1 MDCLD
6 RPPRTTLTKMNADA
20 IIDYYAASD
29 EAPRLTANPH
39 GRLELAR
46 TRELLAR
53 LLPAPPASVLDV
65 GGATG
70 VYAGWLAG
78 LGYRV
83 HLVDLVPAHVAQ
95 AASLPGVTAAV
106 GDARDLHAPDA
117 SVDAVLLLGPLYHLT
132 ESGDRVRALCE
143 ARRLTRP
150 GGLVAAAVIS
160 RYAGLLDLVRRGAL
174 DEEMLPL
181 VVRTIQTGVH
191 DSRVGFMETHFH
203 TGPEAVSEFAE
214 AGLPHAVV
222 YGVEGPGW
230 GIATASAGSDNA
242 EAVFDSAL
250 RAARTT
256 ERDPLMHATSGHLI
270 VAATVSGDVPTA
282 DQRW

>member
-1 MDCLD
+1 MDC
-6 RPPRTTLTKMNADA
+6 RKTPPGTTLTEMNANA

-53 LLPAPPASVLDV
+53 LLPPPPASVLDV

-83 HLVDLVPAHVAQ
+83 HVVDLVPAHVAQ
-95 AASLPGVTAAV
+95 AANLSGVTAAR
-106 GDARDLHAPDA
+106 GDARDLDGPDA

-132 ESGDRVRALCE
+132 DRRDRVRALGE
-143 ARRLTRP
+143 ARRLARP

-174 DEEMLPL
+174 DDEMLPL
-181 VVRTIQTGVH
+181 VVRTIQAGIH
-191 DSRVGFMETHFH
+191 DARVGFMETHFH
-203 TGPEAVSEFAE
+203 TGPEAVSEFAD
-214 AGLPHAVV
+214 AGLGNAVV
-222 YGVEGPGW
+222 YGIEGPGW
-230 GIATASAGSDNA
+230 GIATASADSDQA
-242 EAVFDSAL
+242 QAVFDSAL
-250 RAARTT
+250 RAARAV
-256 ERDPLMHATSGHLI
+256 ERDPLMHHTCGHLL
-270 VAATVSGDVPTA
+270 VAATAPGPVT
-282 DQRW
+282 

>member
-1 MDCLD
+1 MDC
-6 RPPRTTLTKMNADA
+6 RHGPSRTTLTKMNADA
-20 IIDYYAASD
+20 IIDYYTASD

-53 LLPAPPASVLDV
+53 LLPAAPASVLDV

-83 HLVDLVPAHVAQ
+83 HLVDVVPPHVAQ
-95 AASLPGVTAAV
+95 ATNLPGVTAAL
-106 GDARDLHAPDA
+106 GDARDLDGPDA

-132 ESGDRVRALCE
+132 DRGDRVRALCE
-143 ARRLTRP
+143 ARRLVRP

-174 DEEMLPL
+174 DDETLPL
-181 VVRTIQTGVH
+181 VVHTIRTGVH
-191 DSRVGFMETHFH
+191 DPRVGFMETHFH
-203 TGPEAVSEFAE
+203 TGPEAVSEFAD
-214 AGLPHAVV
+214 AGLGNAEV
-222 YGVEGPGW
+222 YGIEGPGW
-230 GIATASAGSDNA
+230 GIASAAAGSDNA

-250 RAARTT
+250 RAARAV
-256 ERDPLMHATSGHLI
+256 ERDPLMHHTCGHLL
-270 VAATVSGDVPTA
+270 VAATAPGLVT
-282 DQRW
+282 

>member
-20 IIDYYAASD
+20 IIDYYAASE

-70 VYAGWLAG
+70 VL
-78 LGYRV
+78 
-83 HLVDLVPAHVAQ
+83 
-95 AASLPGVTAAV
+95 
-106 GDARDLHAPDA
+106 
-117 SVDAVLLLGPLYHLT
+117 
-132 ESGDRVRALCE
+132 
-143 ARRLTRP
+143 
-150 GGLVAAAVIS
+150 
-160 RYAGLLDLVRRGAL
+160 
-174 DEEMLPL
+174 
-181 VVRTIQTGVH
+181 RTIQTGVH
-191 DSRVGFMETHFH
+191 DSRVGFMQTHFH
-203 TGPEAVSEFAE
+203 TGLEAMSEFTE
-214 AGLPHAVV
+214 AGLGNAVV

-250 RAARTT
+250 RAARAV
-256 ERDPLMHATSGHLI
+256 EHDPLMHHTCGHLL
-270 VAATVSGDVPTA
+270 VAATTPGPDM
-282 DQRW
+282 